1 VTTAPVRPVPAPLD
15 SCDKGVPGSA
25 VAIPLADVPA
35 QQWNVLREDLPLPV
49 AVLKEEALRHNS
61 RWMASF
67 VRESDVSLAPHGK
80 TSMSPDLFDLQ
91 LADGAWGLTLATPH
105 QVQVARRFNYSRI
118 FLANQLIGRSAIEYV
133 VSELRRDPEFEF
145 YCLVDSIEN
154 LNQLVGIARRMG
166 LSRPINVLVEMGY
179 RGGRAGCRTIP
190 AGVELARAI
199 AASAGTVALCGV
211 EGYEAFLRGRTQA
224 ETIAAIEAFLDGVTA
239 LARQCEAEGLLSR
252 TPVLLSAGG
261 TSYFDIVAEKLT
273 HAGLTQPVVV
283 LLRSG
288 CYVTHDSLMFTRA
301 FALMRQRSHRVDKSG
316 EGPRAAIEVW
326 AYVQSRPEVQLVI
339 AGLGKRDVSYDE
351 GPTPL
356 SWFRPNAAMHD
367 PVPMPEGHTVV
378 KLNDQHS
385 YMTVPAD
392 SPLTIGD
399 MIGFGVSHPCL
410 TFDKWRVMHLVDS
423 HYSVVGSIRTYF

>member
-1 VTTAPVRPVPAPLD
+1 VTTSPIRPIPAPLD
-15 SCDKGVPGSA
+15 SCDKGVPGIA
-25 VAIPLADVPA
+25 VAVPLADVPA
-35 QQWNVLREDLPLPV
+35 QRWNVLREDLPLPV
-49 AVLKEEALRHNS
+49 AVLKEETLRHNS

-67 VRESDVSLAPHGK
+67 VRESDVSLSPHGK
-80 TSMSPDLFDLQ
+80 TTMSQDLFDLQ
-91 LADGAWGLTLATPH
+91 LTDGAWGLTLATPH

-118 FLANQLIGRSAIEYV
+118 FLANQLVGRSAIEYV
-133 VSELRRDPEFEF
+133 VSELRRDPDFDF

-166 LSRPINVLVEMGY
+166 LPRPINVLVEMGY
-179 RGGRAGCRTIP
+179 HGGRTGCRTLR
-190 AGVELARAI
+190 AGVDLARAI
-199 AASAGTVALCGV
+199 AATSGTVALCGV
-211 EGYEAFLRGRTQA
+211 EGYEAFLRGRTQT
-224 ETIAAIEAFLDGVTA
+224 ETITAIEAFLDGITA

-252 TPVLLSAGG
+252 TPALLSAGG
-261 TSYFDIVAEKLT
+261 TSYFDIVAEKLS
-273 HAGLTQPVVV
+273 HAGLARPVVV

-301 FALMRQRSHRVDKSG
+301 FALMRQRSHRVEKSG
-316 EGPRAAIEVW
+316 EGLRAAIEVW
-326 AYVQSRPEVQLVI
+326 AYVQSRPEAELVI

-392 SPLTIGD
+392 SPLTVGD

>member
-15 SCDKGVPGSA
+15 SCDKGVPGNA
-25 VAIPLADVPA
+25 VAIPLADVSA
-35 QQWNVLREDLPLPV
+35 QEWNVLREDLPLPV

-91 LADGAWGLTLATPH
+91 LADGAWGLTLATPQ

-118 FLANQLIGRSAIEYV
+118 FLANQLVGRSAIEYV

-154 LNQLVGIARRMG
+154 LNQLVGI
-166 LSRPINVLVEMGY
+166 Y
-179 RGGRAGCRTIP
+179 HGGRTGCRTIS
-190 AGVELARAI
+190 AGVDLARAI
-199 AASAGTVALCGV
+199 AATAGTVALCGV
-211 EGYEAFLRGRTQA
+211 EGYEAFLRGRTQS
-224 ETIAAIEAFLDGVTA
+224 ETITAIEAFLDGITA
-239 LARQCEAEGLLSR
+239 LARQCEAEGLLSI

-261 TSYFDIVAEKLT
+261 TSYFDIVAEKLS
-273 HAGLTQPVVV
+273 HAGLTRPVVV

-288 CYVTHDSLMFTRA
+288 CYLTHDSLMFTRA
-301 FALMRQRSHRVDKSG
+301 LALMRQRSHRVEKQG
-316 EGPRAAIEVW
+316 EGLRAAIEVW
-326 AYVQSRPEVQLVI
+326 AYVQSRPEAQLVI

-356 SWFRPNAAMHD
+356 WWFRPNAAMHD